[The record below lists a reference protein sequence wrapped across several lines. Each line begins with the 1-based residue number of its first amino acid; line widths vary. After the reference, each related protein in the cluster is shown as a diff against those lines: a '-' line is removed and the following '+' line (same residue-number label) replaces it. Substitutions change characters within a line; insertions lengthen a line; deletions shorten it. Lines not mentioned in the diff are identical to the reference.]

1 MRKGWPVTT
10 RQHTFKQPRNLCE
23 ITVSNTPKFCL
34 QTGRPPCFP
43 GAFFTASLRS
53 YRCLDLPTCGRDL
66 PFLFV
71 PDLQSEQDYIWE
83 LFLAEFNPTADTFLW
98 IGCNDIEEEGN
109 WQHCPLKGETNAYK
123 NWKYGEPNNAGN
135 EDCGNQY
142 MKNNG
147 QWSDVECDRKGFA
160 ICELHVI
167 DNRVL
172 CLQTGNDGRLL
183 Y

>member
-1 MRKGWPVTT
+1 M
-10 RQHTFKQPRNLCE
+10 NLVHVIVFLLSVWTCRLVAE
-23 ITVSNTPKFCL
+23 ICPSDWHRYGKSCYLMIKDNMDWY
-34 QTGRPPCFP
+34 QANR
-43 GAFFTASLRS
+43 
-53 YRCLDLPTCGRDL
+53 TCAKSRAN
-66 PFLFV
+66 LFV